1 MVDVNVN
8 VMYTGFMPQSAAQKD
23 RQITWSIQ
31 DFARE
36 FEVTPRTIRFYEA
49 KGLLSP
55 ARQSGARYFIQEDHV
70 RLSEIMRAKRLGFS
84 LEDIKIVMDVIDG
97 KIRDKATLLEHKNN
111 FEVVIKNLGR
121 KRKDIDSL
129 TKDMADICAQIDQH
143 IETETENSGDSEIAN
158 AYHAAFRRHLQ
169 T

>member
-1 MVDVNVN
+1 
-8 VMYTGFMPQSAAQKD
+8 MPQSAAKIEPD
-23 RQITWSIQ
+23 VTWSIQ

-55 ARQSGARYFIQEDHV
+55 ARQSGARYFIEEDHV

-97 KIRDKATLLEHKNN
+97 KIRDKAALLEHKNN
-111 FEVVIKNLGR
+111 FEIVIKNLAR
-121 KRKDIDSL
+121 KREDIDCL
-129 TKDMADICAQIDQH
+129 TKDMTALCAQIDEH
-143 IETETENSGDSEIAN
+143 IEAEPEQSDNFEIAN